1 VVPTPNNARFDGL
14 PAVALPQEQ
23 IRRGVRAANDGSTRG
38 VSARQRARI
47 ERQTAVVHDASTSG
61 VMRRWL
67 AAQAAEAE
75 RLSIRAELARA
86 GLL

>member
-1 VVPTPNNARFDGL
+1 VVPTSNDARIDGL
-14 PAVALPQEQ
+14 PAVAVQPGQ
-23 IRRGVRAANDGSTRG
+23 IHPPTGGGVSGSRRP

-67 AAQAAEAE
+67 AAQAAEME
-75 RLSIRAELARA
+75 RISIREELARA

>member
-1 VVPTPNNARFDGL
+1 VVPTTNDARVDG
-14 PAVALPQEQ
+14 PHAVALHEEQ
-23 IRRGVRAANDGSTRG
+23 MNHVATGGDHGSKRV

-61 VMRRWL
+61 VVRRWL
-67 AAQAAEAE
+67 VAQAAEAE
-75 RLSIRAELARA
+75 RIGIRDDLARA

>member
-1 VVPTPNNARFDGL
+1 MVPTPNNARAGGL
-14 PAVALPQEQ
+14 PAVALAQEQ
-23 IRRGVRAANDGSTRG
+23 IRRGVSAANDGATRA

>member
-1 VVPTPNNARFDGL
+1 
-14 PAVALPQEQ
+14 
-23 IRRGVRAANDGSTRG
+23 

>member
-1 VVPTPNNARFDGL
+1 MVPTPNDARVDGL
-14 PAVALPQEQ
+14 HAVALHQEQ
-23 IRRGVRAANDGSTRG
+23 IPRAASGGNDGSRRA

-67 AAQAAEAE
+67 AAQAAESE
-75 RLSIRAELARA
+75 RLAIRDDLARA